1 MAANTSIL
9 LANPD
14 FFSIKDS
21 LKYHMKN
28 QAQFRD
34 YNFEG
39 SNLNA
44 LMDVLAT
51 NTYQGA
57 FMKNMVA
64 SELFMST
71 AKLSNSI
78 YSRAKELTYVP
89 RSARS
94 ASITLTVEITP
105 TDTPSTITVPKETV
119 FTGTAGARSLT
130 YLTDKAYILERN
142 TSGKYV
148 GDVTVYE
155 GLFVTD
161 VYTVSNTERYTINN
175 KNVDLDSLEVSVTT
189 DSGNTT
195 FTRQDN
201 IIGLRSGT
209 APVYYV
215 SIDYRGFFE
224 IYFGDNII
232 GAQPSNGSVV
242 TIRYRVTSA
251 ELGNNAGLFRNSA
264 PISGYTNVK
273 VITNGLTSGGAGIEN
288 AEVTRKYAPLANQIR
303 DRAFTEDDY
312 KILLRQA
319 FPEIRSIN
327 VFGGETLDPPQFG
340 KVAISIT
347 TDTSL
352 NGISNN
358 LKAKYSTF
366 IKSKNPTMINP
377 IFIDPELIQV
387 KVHSVVYYDYT
398 KTPLTESDIISKVSQ
413 VVSAF
418 NTLQL
423 NDFNTILRKSNL
435 TSVIDGADA
444 SINSNQTRFELTT
457 IIDHTTL
464 SSRSKTIQLY
474 NQIARCVTTDT
485 PSVYST
491 NFRYDNKVCRLVD
504 SSNGILFIQTNLN
517 NTPTNLKQVGTV
529 DYENG
534 VITIS
539 PFAIQ
544 ELYTTNL
551 KLFVKPLNDD
561 IVANLNAVIQ
571 LDFSEQKIE
580 TVAQKR

>member
-21 LKYHMKN
+21 LKYHLKN
-28 QAQFRD
+28 QPQFRD

-39 SNLNA
+39 SNMNA
-44 LMDVLAT
+44 ILDLLAT

-57 FMKNMVA
+57 FMKNMIA
-64 SELFMST
+64 SELFLST

-78 YSRAKELTYVP
+78 YSRAKELSYVP

-94 ASITLTVEITP
+94 ASATLSVEITP
-105 TDTPSTITVPKETV
+105 TDSPSTITVPKETV
-119 FTGTAGARSLT
+119 FTGTVGSRSLT
-130 YLTDKAYILERN
+130 YLTDKAYILTRD
-142 TSGKYV
+142 TAGKYV
-148 GDVTVYE
+148 GNVTVYE
-155 GLFVTD
+155 GLYVTD
-161 VYTVSNTERYTINN
+161 VYTTSNTARYSINN
-175 KNVDLDSLEVSVTT
+175 KNVDLNSLEVTVTT
-189 DSGNTT
+189 DSGTTT

-201 IIGLRSGT
+201 VIGIRSGT
-209 APVYYV
+209 VPVYYI

-224 IYFGDNII
+224 IYFGDNVY
-232 GAQPSNGSVV
+232 GATPANGSVV

-251 ELGNNAGLFRNSA
+251 DLGNSAGLFRNSA

-273 VITNGLTSGGAGIEN
+273 VVTNGLTSGGSGIEN

-303 DRAFTEDDY
+303 DRAFTDDDY
-312 KILLRQA
+312 AILLRQA

-327 VFGGETLDPPQFG
+327 VFGGETLNPPQYG

-347 TDTSL
+347 TDDSL

-358 LKAKYSTF
+358 LKAKYTTF
-366 IKSKNPTMINP
+366 IKSKNPTMVKP

-387 KVHSVVYYDYT
+387 KIHSVVYYDYT
-398 KTPLTESDIISKVSQ
+398 KTPLTETDIISKVSQ
-413 VVSAF
+413 SVSAF

-435 TSVIDGADA
+435 TSVIDNSDPA
-444 SINSNQTRFELTT
+444 INSNQTRFELTT
-457 IIDHTTL
+457 IVDHETL
-464 SSRSKTIQLY
+464 RTRSKTIKVY
-474 NQIARCVTTDT
+474 NEIAKCTTTTT

-504 SSNGILFIQTNLN
+504 SASGGLFIQTNLN
-517 NTPTNLKQVGTV
+517 NAPTNIKQIGTV
-529 DYENG
+529 DYSG
-534 VITIS
+534 IIS
-539 PFAIQ
+539 LSAFDIQ

-561 IVANLNAVIQ
+561 IVADLNAIIQ

-580 TVAQKR
+580 TIAQKR